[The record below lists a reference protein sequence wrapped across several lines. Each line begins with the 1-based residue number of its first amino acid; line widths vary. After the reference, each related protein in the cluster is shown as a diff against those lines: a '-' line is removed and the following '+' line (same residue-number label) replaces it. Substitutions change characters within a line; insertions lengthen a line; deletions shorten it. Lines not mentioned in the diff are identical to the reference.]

1 MRKVKFDI
9 QAFQRMEYGGIP
21 SYFIELARH
30 INLQDPSEFRV
41 VQDGMLTSNADL
53 RANSFFPIYFNSRL
67 VRPVAKFVNPRISR
81 IKDYDLIHS
90 TYYHES
96 FLKKIPVN
104 RHIVTIHDMIP
115 EDFPEHFGGSNPHQ
129 AKSKYLHKSSAVI
142 CVSEY
147 TKNRLLVHFP
157 WLDKD
162 SVFVVHH
169 GSKFKSTKKDVSARS
184 SRRKSKSS
192 SKTFRILYVGS
203 RLGYKNFQVLLKAGN
218 LLVNNGLKFEIICVG
233 GGLFSESEVE
243 QIHDYGLKDAMH
255 QIKASGSELE
265 KLYLSSDCHITTSLA
280 EGFGLPLLE
289 AMSLGCPTI
298 ISSAEALQ
306 EVSGGSSLVF
316 KPSDHSELANHIR
329 SLAES
334 LELADHKAE
343 LGLLRSRKFNWDST
357 ATQTIA
363 IYNHVLETCQ

>member
-53 RANSFFPIYFNSRL
+53 RANSFFPIYFNSSL

-81 IKDYDLIHS
+81 IRDYDLIHS

-129 AKSKYLHKSSAVI
+129 AKSKYLQKSSAVI

-147 TKNRLLVHFP
+147 TKKRLLVHFP

-169 GSKFKSTKKDVSARS
+169 GSKFKPIKKDVNASS
-184 SRRKSKSS
+184 SRRKSRSS

-218 LLVNNGLKFEIICVG
+218 LLVNNGLKFEIICAG
-233 GGLFSESEVE
+233 GGVFSESEVE
-243 QIHDYGLKDAMH
+243 QIHDYGLKDAIH
-255 QIKASGSELE
+255 QIKVSGSELE

-289 AMSLGCPTI
+289 AMSLGCPTV
-298 ISSAEALQ
+298 ISSTEALQ

-316 KPSDHSELANHIR
+316 DPTDHHELASHIR
-329 SLAES
+329 TLEKSKEIADRIASL
-334 LELADHKAE
+334 
-343 LGLLRSRKFNWDST
+343 GFQRSKMFNWNNT
-357 ATQTIA
+357 AAQTVA
-363 IYNHVLETCQ
+363 VYSHVLAKCN

>member
-1 MRKVKFDI
+1 
-9 QAFQRMEYGGIP
+9 
-21 SYFIELARH
+21 
-30 INLQDPSEFRV
+30 
-41 VQDGMLTSNADL
+41 
-53 RANSFFPIYFNSRL
+53 
-67 VRPVAKFVNPRISR
+67 
-81 IKDYDLIHS
+81 
-90 TYYHES
+90 
-96 FLKKIPVN
+96 
-104 RHIVTIHDMIP
+104 MIP

-129 AKSKYLHKSSAVI
+129 AKSKYLQKSSAVI

-192 SKTFRILYVGS
+192 GKTFRILYVGS

-218 LLVNNGLKFEIICVG
+218 LLVNNGLKFEIICAG

-243 QIHDYGLKDAMH
+243 QIHDYGLKDAIH
-255 QIKASGSELE
+255 QIKVSGSELE

-363 IYNHVLETCQ
+363 IYNDVLETCQ